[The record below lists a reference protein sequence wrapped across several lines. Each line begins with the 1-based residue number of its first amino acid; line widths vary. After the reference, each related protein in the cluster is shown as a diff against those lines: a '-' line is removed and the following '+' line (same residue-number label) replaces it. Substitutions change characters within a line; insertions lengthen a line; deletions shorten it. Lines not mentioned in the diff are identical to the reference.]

1 MSDRLTLANALAS
14 AIEEAGIPRDK
25 AERVATVI
33 FDAIHHNVV
42 TKADVEASTAAL
54 KADAQ
59 ALRVELR
66 ADAQALIAALRDTAS
81 KIELTGVR
89 SELAG
94 LRGEM
99 VSVERRLLRRVGG
112 LIVVLIVV
120 VTGVLF
126 AALRY
131 WLPLAW
137 LP

>member
-1 MSDRLTLANALAS
+1 MSDRLALANALAN
-14 AIEEAGIPRDK
+14 AIEEAGIERAK

-54 KADAQ
+54 KADVQ

-66 ADAQALIAALRDTAS
+66 ADAQALLAELRDTATRTRV
-81 KIELTGVR
+81 ELTGVR

-99 VSVERRLLRRVGG
+99 VSVERRLLTRVGG

-126 AALRY
+126 AALRH
-131 WLPLAW
+131 WLP
-137 LP
+137 P

>member
-1 MSDRLTLANALAS
+1 MSDRLALANALAN
-14 AIEEAGIPRDK
+14 AIEEAGIECAK
-25 AERVATVI
+25 AERVPSVI

-66 ADAQALIAALRDTAS
+66 ADAQALIAELRDTAT
-81 KIELTGVR
+81 KVELTGVR

-99 VSVERRLLRRVGG
+99 VSVERRLLTRAVG
-112 LIVVLIVV
+112 LIVVLA
-120 VTGVLF
+120 GVLF
-126 AALRY
+126 AALRH
-131 WLPLAW
+131 WLPL
-137 LP
+137 